1 METGHNIESILKDSA
16 GNPAATTRSLY
27 QTLKSGAKK
36 AAKFVLS
43 FIGLGAFD
51 ALHPKSVDSAAVK
64 AGKWLGKYMSK
75 GLQFFLPLPTQLYQ
89 AGLMSADFGASAV
102 ALHDPKRSK
111 KENLGNMLTGP
122 ANAVGMDYSSASI
135 TAKKPLFSLPKA
147 DYEWRYNAFNHT
159 AYSGLV
165 KAVNAKF
172 FGFLAG
178 YAFGLGFLAAYG
190 IFRLCCLAYRN
201 WSKITTYVKNGAAN
215 IYNSLSRGWASFKG
229 ALLNGYTSLSNI
241 VKQSICCAVPETPA
255 PNANPLY
262 RTEFG

>member
-1 METGHNIESILKDSA
+1 MKIEHNIESILRDNT
-16 GNPAATTRSLY
+16 GNAAATKSSLY

-36 AAKFVLS
+36 AAKFALS

-51 ALHPKSVDSAAVK
+51 ALHPKSIDSAAVK
-64 AGKWLGKYMSK
+64 AGKFLGKYMSK

-89 AGLMSADFGASAV
+89 VGLMSADFGAGAV

-135 TAKKPLFSLPKA
+135 MAKKPLLSIPKA
-147 DYEWRYNAFNHT
+147 DYSWRYNAFNHT

-165 KAVNAKF
+165 KAVNVKF

-178 YAFGLGFLAAYG
+178 YVFGLGFLAAYG
-190 IFRLCCLAYRN
+190 LFRFGCWAYRN
-201 WSKITTYVKNGAAN
+201 WPKITAHIKNGAAN
-215 IYNSLSRGWASFKG
+215 IYDSLSRSWASFNG
-229 ALLNGYTSLSNI
+229 ALSSGYRHLSSS
-241 VKQSICCAVPETPA
+241 VKQFIRGAVPEILVPT
-255 PNANPLY
+255 ANPLY
-262 RTEFG
+262 RTAFG